1 MAIFKLHTFYLPV
14 YRELLPDDWKGE
26 SDPRA
31 PRMLFRG
38 PTVAEF
44 VEMFGADSAELGDRT
59 ARDVA
64 RTLHETVEHLRPMV
78 RRCLGDW
85 SLAALDGE
93 GIEHLPTTTF
103 HDFQQAWMRSGR
115 PDEEKDLVPLGDG
128 GQPA

>member
-38 PTVAEF
+38 PTVSEF
-44 VEMFGADSAELGDRT
+44 VEMFGADFTEHGERT
-59 ARDVA
+59 VRDAARVI
-64 RTLHETVEHLRPMV
+64 REEVSKLRPMV
-78 RRCLGDW
+78 RQCLGDW
-85 SLAALDGE
+85 GLAALDGQ

-103 HDFQQAWMRSGR
+103 RDFQRAWLQAGR
-115 PDEEKDLVPLGDG
+115 PDEAEDLLPLGDG